1 MERSQRMSTLRPLAA
16 ALSFA
21 LASCL
26 GSSAATARTELASR
40 VPLPPVASGVPAIPV
55 TNCNDSGAGSLREA
69 YFNAVDGDTIDL
81 SNVGCSTITLTTG
94 ALTNSPSAE
103 NVTLIGPG
111 KYDLTIDGGNANRVF
126 VHNGDAILG
135 LVGMTITNGS
145 YSGIYGGG
153 CIYSYGSVL
162 AEYAILSNC
171 SLSAPGTNHAYGGA
185 IYAHGTVET
194 IYSTVRDSRA
204 TSAQGNSGGGAI
216 WANEALVLAST
227 ITGNSVSGDG
237 SHYAR
242 GGGVAALGAMLVGY
256 SLVSDNTADSGG
268 GVFMFGA
275 GDTLQI
281 SDSTISGNHARG
293 AAGGVYSK
301 YRPATIAN
309 STITQNTAVFDF
321 GAGLY
326 TAAGIELES
335 TIVAGNTSNDG
346 LRTSDIAGPA
356 GTTITGA
363 NNLVIDS
370 TLPLPADTIS
380 ADPMLGPLQD
390 NGGRTRTHALL
401 PGSPAI
407 DHGNN
412 ALGLDID
419 QRVTDDRTSPRGY
432 ERVVGPSADIGA
444 FEFGAPDTIF
454 FDGFE
459 GVDAAGDAD

>member
-1 MERSQRMSTLRPLAA
+1 MEHHRMSTLRPLAA
-16 ALSFA
+16 ALSIAF
-21 LASCL
+21 ASCIV
-26 GSSAATARTELASR
+26 SSAATARTELAAAVSI
-40 VPLPPVASGVPAIPV
+40 PPVVRGAIPV
-55 TNCNDSGAGSLREA
+55 TNCNDSGSGSLREA
-69 YFNAVDGDTIDL
+69 YFNALDGDAIDL

-94 ALTNSPSAE
+94 ALTNSPSADS
-103 NVTLIGPG
+103 VTLIGPG

-126 VHNGDAILG
+126 VHNGDAE
-135 LVGMTITNGS
+135 LVLIGMTVTNGS

-153 CIYSYGSVL
+153 CLYSYGDVI
-162 AEYAILSNC
+162 AEYAIFSNC

-194 IYSTVRDSRA
+194 IYSTIKDSTA
-204 TSAQGNSGGGAI
+204 TSPQGNSGGGAI
-216 WANEALVLAST
+216 WANQALVLAST

-242 GGGVAALGAMLVGY
+242 GGGVAALGAILIGY

-275 GDTLQI
+275 GDTLQV

-301 YRPATIAN
+301 YRPVTVAN

-326 TAAGIELES
+326 LAAGADLQSNI
-335 TIVAGNTSNDG
+335 IAGNTSNDG
-346 LRTSDIAGPA
+346 LRTSDVGGNASA
-356 GTTITGA
+356 AITGA

-370 TLPLPADTIS
+370 TLTLPVDTIL

-390 NGGRTRTHALL
+390 NGGRTWTHALL

-412 ALGLDID
+412 VLGIDID
-419 QRVTDDRTSPRGY
+419 QRAFDDTVSSRGY

-454 FDGFE
+454 FDGFDGQE
-459 GVDAAGDAD
+459 ARPDGI